1 MKMFLPKEDLTVL
14 AELTQKAESLKD
26 KLDKEYDEVRKS
38 ELLTEIENVSKS
50 FKPVMTNVTRFE

>member
-1 MKMFLPKEDLTVL
+1 MDEETAQIL
-14 AELTQKAESLKD
+14 AGCFMLALEAVKD